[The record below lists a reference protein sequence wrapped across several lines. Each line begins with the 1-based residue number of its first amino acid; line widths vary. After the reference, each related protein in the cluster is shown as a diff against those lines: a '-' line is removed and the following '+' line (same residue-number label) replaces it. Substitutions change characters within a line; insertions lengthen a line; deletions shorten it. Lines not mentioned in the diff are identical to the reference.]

1 MLKEIKIILLTDFIT
16 INISTFLLFLIKF
29 KSGYF
34 DTFYEHSYQELIF
47 IMPVMY
53 IFWALLFFAK
63 NMYRSFYFRNIF
75 DIFLT
80 ATSTIIVGNLIIY
93 LLTFDP
99 SDIMPKGRMAFLP
112 YFILMLFLVAG
123 GRVIFKILQV
133 YFLRKGIGLRNA
145 LIVGHNKTGRK
156 IVREFQGGKLL
167 GLNIVGIIDNDKDIP
182 AYRGIEVIGNYD
194 QFSNIVVGHEIREVI
209 LADDIDVY
217 SGVSDLI
224 FSCNTKKISFKTV
237 PSMEDIIKGHVK
249 ASEILGFPLTELFPE
264 ILTPFQ
270 SVIKRIFDIIV
281 ATTLFVLTIPIMVL
295 TGIIIRLETPG
306 GSFYSQKRVGKNFK
320 EFTLYKFRSMVQD
333 AEAGTGAV
341 WAKKNDA
348 RITKVGNFIRK
359 TRIDEL
365 PQLINVIKGE
375 MSFVGPRPERKVFVE
390 DFMKNIPFYYKRL
403 QVKPGLTG
411 WAQVKHKYDESY
423 DDVKDKLR
431 FDLFYIENMSL
442 KLDFIIILNT
452 VRVVLLGKGQ

>member
-1 MLKEIKIILLTDFIT
+1 MLKEIKLILLTDFIT
-16 INISTFLLFLIKF
+16 INLSTFFLFFIKF

-34 DTFYEHSYQELIF
+34 DTFYEHSYFELLV

-53 IFWALLFFAK
+53 IFWAFLFFAK

-80 ATSTIIVGNLIIY
+80 ALSTIILGNVIIY

-99 SDIMPKGRMAFLP
+99 TDIMPKGRMAFLP
-112 YFILMLFLVAG
+112 YFTSMILLVGG
-123 GRVIFKILQV
+123 GRVVFKIFQV
-133 YFLRKGIGLRNA
+133 RFLKKGVGLRNT
-145 LIVGHNKTGRK
+145 LIVGYNKIGRK

-167 GLNIVGIIDNDKDIP
+167 GLNIIGIIDNDQDHP
-182 AYRGIEVIGNYD
+182 SYRNINVIGGYD
-194 QFSNIVVGHEIREVI
+194 QFADIVKDNGIREVI

-249 ASEILGFPLTELFPE
+249 ANEILGFPLTELFPE

-270 SVIKRIFDIIV
+270 SLVKRIFDIIA
-281 ATTLFVLTIPIMVL
+281 ATILFILTIPIMIV
-295 TGIIIRLETPG
+295 TAIVIRLESPG
-306 GSFYSQKRVGKNFK
+306 GAFYSQKRMGKNFD
-320 EFTLYKFRSMVQD
+320 EFTLYKFRSMVQN

-341 WAKKNDA
+341 WATKNDA

-411 WAQVKHKYDESY
+411 WAQVKHKYDETY